1 MFAFFIPFC
10 CVIVAPWPGT
20 GKVWQSRRRQ
30 KQTERQKKN
39 KKKHMGE
46 ERREGEGRRKEDK
59 RMFIKWKTGEAALI
73 NNARDLK

>member
-1 MFAFFIPFC
+1 MLLSLRGLAQVRYGRAGVDRNRPSD
-10 CVIVAPWPGT
+10 
-20 GKVWQSRRRQ
+20 KN
-30 KQTERQKKN
+30 KKKKN
-39 KKKHMGE
+39 KKHMGE

>member
-1 MFAFFIPFC
+1 
-10 CVIVAPWPGT
+10 
-20 GKVWQSRRRQ
+20 
-30 KQTERQKKN
+30 
-39 KKKHMGE
+39 MGE